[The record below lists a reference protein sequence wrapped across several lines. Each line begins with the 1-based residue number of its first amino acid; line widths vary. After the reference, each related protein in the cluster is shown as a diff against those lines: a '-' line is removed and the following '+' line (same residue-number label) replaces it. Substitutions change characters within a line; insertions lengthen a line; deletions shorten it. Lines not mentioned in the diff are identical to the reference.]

1 MKVIISTAGV
11 SLIRNNIQNNGE
23 KQISNLFGRPVSE
36 WEEHRAYL
44 VPLQATLI
52 LFCSFK
58 MAS

>member
-44 VPLQATLI
+44 DTI
-52 LFCSFK
+52 TE
-58 MAS
+58 